1 MPRISTDN
9 YDEVAS
15 WNGSQDLFVVEQ
27 SDGTKVATPAQV
39 KQYVL
44 GDMDEV
50 PTQNSNDTVK
60 SGGVFSA
67 VDDVYSVMGQNGAK
81 NLNSYPYN
89 ETSHTDNG
97 IAWTDNGDGT
107 VVANNT
113 ATGNS
118 GFVCHSRVLSSVN
131 KLIVPNGTYIL
142 SGCPSGGSSTT
153 FNIGATITKNGSA
166 MALGTD
172 NGSGATITI
181 NGDDNY
187 TDKAIVQIICNIK
200 SGVAASNLT
209 FKPMLRLASDTD
221 DTYQPYA
228 KTNKQL
234 TDELDTAREQL
245 TNLPTAMATG
255 KAAFPAAAVG
265 AQDIEVQFPAGLFTS
280 APVVTA
286 TMSDTIP
293 FSVGSYMEADLY
305 VYNVTKNSFWLRGTR
320 KNANYTWYAHWIAV
334 QM

>member
-67 VDDVYSVMGQNGAK
+67 VDDVYSVMGQMGAK
-81 NLNSYPYN
+81 NLIPYPYYRSSGYVHRSV
-89 ETSHTDNG
+89 TYTVDN
-97 IAWTDNGDGT
+97 NGKIT
-107 VVANNT
+107 ANGT
-113 ATGNS
+113 ATGGNS
-118 GFVCHSRVLSSVN
+118 YFEMRN
-131 KLIVPNGTYIL
+131 AAYETFKLKPNTRYII
-142 SGCPSGGSSTT
+142 SGCPSGGGDSTYLLSVSYNVGGGSSTT
-153 FNIGATITKNGSA
+153 LASDFGNGAEFTTPQNA
-166 MALGTD
+166 NA
-172 NGSGATITI
+172 
-181 NGDDNY
+181 NY
-187 TDKAIVQIICNIK
+187 TILVKII
-200 SGVAASNLT
+200 SGTATTNLL
-209 FKPMLRLASDTD
+209 FEPMLRLASDTD
-221 DTYQPYA
+221 NTYQPYA